1 MERKNIL
8 IIGAGAHAKV
18 ILEAILLQ
26 DEYHVMGFCVDT
38 MAIGDTV
45 FADYSVIAD
54 ARLTNLPHTPSMY
67 FVVAIGDN
75 AARKEFYNSAQLKFT
90 PATIVHPRS
99 YVSAKAL
106 VGTGSVILAGAIL
119 NASSSIGVNTIVNLG
134 VIVDHDS
141 SIGDHAHLSP
151 GTIVGSYASIADQ
164 TTTSIGQII
173 VSSK

>member
-54 ARLTNLPHTPSMY
+54 ARLTNLPHTLSMY

-75 AARKEFYNSAQLKFT
+75 AARKEFYNSANKFT
-90 PATIVHPRS
+90 ITILTKDS
-99 YVSAKAL
+99 FNL
-106 VGTGSVILAGAIL
+106 VDA
-119 NASSSIGVNTIVNLG
+119 NEPIG
-134 VIVDHDS
+134 
-141 SIGDHAHLSP
+141 P
-151 GTIVGSYASIADQ
+151 
-164 TTTSIGQII
+164 
-173 VSSK
+173 